1 MGHEL
6 AKKVPPEIEDIGKE
20 LAEDYTVEDVD
31 IILEKLMREMEETSL
46 KMDENLKRG

>member
-1 MGHEL
+1 
-6 AKKVPPEIEDIGKE
+6 

-31 IILEKLMREMEETSL
+31 IILEKLMREIEETSL